1 MPFFQYESFR
11 MHYEVLRGMVPC
23 DTLLIH
29 GNVASNLWW
38 QPSIESW
45 AKLKREQED
54 PSKPWQGMLIMAE
67 WRGCGKSSGPSSQ
80 ADMDFPV
87 LANDYV
93 ELLDSL
99 GVQKTNVI
107 GHSTGGMIAL
117 HAMMQ
122 APERFRRAVLLNPV
136 PAKGMSVTP
145 ELQASFFRM
154 SRDRAIVKKV
164 LDRAIYLNNPESPY
178 FESLVDQAYSTHAV
192 VWAHILQKLAGVDV
206 ADKLKSVKHPTLVL
220 HGDQDQILPDVDGSK
235 ALADLL
241 PEGRFQLLE
250 HQGHSC
256 NVENPDRFVGL
267 AHHYLF

>member
-38 QPSIESW
+38 YPVVESW
-45 AKLKREQED
+45 GKLKKQEED
-54 PSKPWQGMLIMAE
+54 PQNPWRGLLVMAE

-80 ADMDFPV
+80 ADMDFPI

-93 ELLDSL
+93 ELLESL
-99 GVQKTNVI
+99 GVQKANVI

-122 APERFRRAVLLNPV
+122 APERFRRAVLLDSV
-136 PAKGMSVTP
+136 PAQGFPVTP
-145 ELQASFFRM
+145 ELQASFIQM
-154 SRDRAIVKKV
+154 SRDREMVKKV
-164 LDRAIYLNNPESPY
+164 LNRAIYHNDFNSAF
-178 FESLVDQAYSTHAV
+178 FESLVDQACSTHAV

-206 ADKLKSVKHPTLVL
+206 TEKLKSVKHPTLVL
-220 HGDQDQILPDVDGSK
+220 HGDQDRLLPVDGSK
-235 ALADLL
+235 VLADLL
-241 PEGRFQLLE
+241 PEGRFELLE

-256 NVENPDRFVGL
+256 NVENPDRFVGI

>member
-1 MPFFQYESFR
+1 

-38 QPSIESW
+38 QPAIESW
-45 AKLKREQED
+45 NKLKKEQED
-54 PSKPWQGMLIMAE
+54 PSKPWQGLLIMAE

-93 ELLDSL
+93 ELLESL
-99 GVQKTNVI
+99 GVQRANVI

-136 PAKGMSVTP
+136 PARGMSVTP
-145 ELQASFFRM
+145 EMQASFFQM
-154 SRDRAIVKKV
+154 SRDREMVKKV
-164 LDRAIYLNNPESPY
+164 LGRAIYQNDFNSRY
-178 FESLVDQAYSTHAV
+178 FETLVDQACSTHAV

-206 ADKLKSVKHPTLVL
+206 AEKLKNVMHPTLVL
-220 HGDQDQILPDVDGSK
+220 HGKEDQILPVEGSEK
-235 ALADLL
+235 LAELL
-241 PEGRFQLLE
+241 PEAMFQLLE

-256 NVENPDRFVGL
+256 NVENPDRFVGI